1 MTKPPIPKWTERMTA
16 ACQRA
21 IDLRERLEENLTF
34 SEKIDLVKIVKRAP
48 QRVPKQFRGKIRFE
62 KP

>member
-1 MTKPPIPKWTERMTA
+1 MVKLPIPKWTERMTY
-16 ACQRA
+16 ACERA
-21 IDLRERLEENLTF
+21 IDFRERLDVNLTF
-34 SEKIDLVKIVKRAP
+34 AEEIDMMKIVKRAP